1 LLRYQPKQKII
12 EMSQSKPDE
21 LALTIS
27 GWPLS
32 FDNDQVVAVLKDV
45 CDVTEC
51 ELLKPEAG
59 AEDLAAIVH
68 FADAESAAKAA
79 ENVHGLG
86 VSALRLDRWRI
97 RMQPLLGELY
107 FRALKIS

>member
-1 LLRYQPKQKII
+1 MAQG
-12 EMSQSKPDE
+12 KPDE

-32 FDNDQVVAVLKDV
+32 FDNEQVVAVLKDV

-59 AEDLAAIVH
+59 AEGLAAIVH
-68 FADAESAAKAA
+68 FADAESADKAA

-86 VSALRLDRWRI
+86 VSAHQSNLTDPHGAFVKIGFGLR
-97 RMQPLLGELY
+97 
-107 FRALKIS
+107 